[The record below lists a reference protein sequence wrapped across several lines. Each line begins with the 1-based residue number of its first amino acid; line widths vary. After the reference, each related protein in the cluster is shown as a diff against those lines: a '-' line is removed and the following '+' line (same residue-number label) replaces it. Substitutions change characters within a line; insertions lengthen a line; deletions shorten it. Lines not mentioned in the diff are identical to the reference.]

1 MILKSIIKGTAAAFF
16 LLVVYFTILSL
27 VSGWDFSQSQ
37 FFRFWYFI
45 VGLAVGFGIQ
55 IGLFNWLKSAIKE
68 KATGRVVAISGT
80 TSTIVMI
87 SCCSHYLANILPI
100 IGLSGFLA
108 LVGQYQIEL
117 FWLGLLANLAGIGYL
132 SGKIVKFQKR

>member
-1 MILKSIIKGTAAAFF
+1 MILKSIIKGAVAALV
-16 LLVVYFTILSL
+16 LLAVYFAVLSL

-45 VGLAVGFGIQ
+45 VGLAVGFGVQ
-55 IGLFNWLKSAIKE
+55 IGLFSWLKSVIKE
-68 KATGRVVAISGT
+68 KAAGKVVAVSGT
-80 TSTIVMI
+80 TSTIAMI

-132 SGKIVKFQKR
+132 SGKIVKFAKK